1 MKQVEATVLT
11 AEDKKI
17 NKEFQKELA
26 FIRDTTKE
34 VDKLDTQIVISL
46 IRIRDEKLYRGLYKT
61 FEEACRSELRIE
73 KSEWSRKLIAVETS
87 EALKT
92 SPKGEVLLKELDL
105 NRAQILEL
113 ANNTDDVESQLKVLQ
128 HISDNKLEPS
138 AKVVKTVCDEILP
151 PKTDDSEERA
161 EAKRKAKEERQ
172 RLAEEARAKKQE
184 EKRIADEKRKAEKQ
198 AAKDAKAEAKRNASE
213 KPPEPTREPGD
224 DEPDPAHAPPVAEV
238 SISSESNPNDKAK
251 NKIDDH
257 TEQLGFDIKSIITS
271 LEKWMVEVDTYHRSN
286 PLGNHRAIT
295 ASYRQMHNEL
305 TEASVTMIQVERGWK
320 FSGK

>member
-1 MKQVEATVLT
+1 MRQVESTVLT

-92 SPKGEVLLKELDL
+92 SPLGEVLLKELDL

-184 EKRIADEKRKAEKQ
+184 EKRIADEKKKAEKQ
-198 AAKDAKAEAKRNASE
+198 AAKEAKAEE
-213 KPPEPTREPGD
+213 KLKAAVNPPKPKNSDNSSQFDPSTFDGPKSDKKD
-224 DEPDPAHAPPVAEV
+224 DKLV
-238 SISSESNPNDKAK
+238 KT
-251 NKIDDH
+251 IDDH
-257 TEQLGFDIKSIITS
+257 VTQLGYDVTAVLKS
-271 LEKWMVEVDTYHRSN
+271 LERLMIEVDKHNAHFPMS
-286 PLGNHRAIT
+286 NHRAFVAT
-295 ASYRQMHNEL
+295 YRQMHNEL
-305 TEASVTMIQVERGWK
+305 TEASTTMIQVERGWK